1 MKTLAQVLL
10 WVSGL
15 GYAGFGVAFL
25 LAPLR
30 TMALAGIAL
39 EGGVAAVE
47 LRAFYGGLE
56 LALGALIVA
65 AALVPGRLRDGLLLT
80 LASYGAIGGTRL
92 VAMLATGTHTPFLRY
107 AVIVELG
114 LAACAGA
121 LLWATRTSG

>member
-1 MKTLAQVLL
+1 MIRAPPKKRDVLAMKTLAQVLL

-30 TMALAGIAL
+30 TMALAGITL

-65 AALVPGRLRDGLLLT
+65 AALAPGRLRDGLRVRRD
-80 LASYGAIGGTRL
+80 GVRL
-92 VAMLATGTHTPFLRY
+92 
-107 AVIVELG
+107 
-114 LAACAGA
+114 AGA
-121 LLWATRTSG
+121 GSGDQIGHGLTPLDAA